1 MRSHWT
7 QLLCTAP
14 SIQMFAGYETTAAQ
28 TSWALILLLQH
39 PDYLGHLCAEQDA
52 VMHLALHEM
61 SVIISLALTAVRP
74 GAGDIRPTTREG
86 DARLASD
93 PMLGALPSPRRGC

>member
-1 MRSHWT
+1 MIIRLEYRINAMLVRGMHRANRISMRSHWT

-52 VMHLALHEM
+52 VMHLAL
-61 SVIISLALTAVRP
+61 
-74 GAGDIRPTTREG
+74 
-86 DARLASD
+86 
-93 PMLGALPSPRRGC
+93 PSPRRGC